1 MISISIKNLTKNY
14 KELVAV
20 DNLSLD
26 IKEGEFLALLGFN
39 GAGKTTTIKMLCG
52 LITPTSGDAFIY
64 GKSVVKNMD
73 EIKTFVNI
81 SPQETAIA
89 PNLTVYENLVFIAEV
104 YGYKKEDA
112 KNKAEEM
119 MKKFNIEDRRKS
131 KARKLSGGLMRR
143 LSIAMAL
150 ISEPK
155 ILFLD
160 EPTLGLDVRVRRE
173 LWHLLM
179 ELKGNTT
186 VILTT
191 HYLDEVEA
199 LADTIAIIDKGKLKI
214 KGNLEELRQETKL
227 DKLEDIF
234 LSLTEGDTV
243 LWKHGYIQKE
253 T

>member
-243 LWKHGYIQKE
+243 L
-253 T
+253 

>member
-1 MISISIKNLTKNY
+1 MISISIRNLTKKY
-14 KELVAV
+14 KTLTAV

-26 IKEGEFLALLGFN
+26 IYEGEFLALLGFN

-52 LITPTSGDAFIY
+52 LITPTSGDALIY
-64 GKSVVKNMD
+64 DKSIVKNMS
-73 EIKTFVNI
+73 EIKSLVNI

-89 PNLTVYENLVFIAEV
+89 PNLTVFENLVFIAEV

-112 KNKAEEM
+112 KTKAEEL
-119 MKKFNIEDRRKS
+119 MKKFNIEDRRTS
-131 KARKLSGGLMRR
+131 KAKKLSGGLMRR
-143 LSIAMAL
+143 LSVAMAL

-160 EPTLGLDVRVRRE
+160 EPTLGLDVRARRE
-173 LWHLLM
+173 LWHLLT

-214 KGNLEELRQETKL
+214 KGTLEELKRETKL
-227 DKLEDIF
+227 DKLEEIF
-234 LSLTEGDTV
+234 LSLTEGDIT
-243 LWKHGYIQKE
+243 LWKRGFMPNVI
-253 T
+253 

>member
-1 MISISIKNLTKNY
+1 MISISIRNLTKKY
-14 KELVAV
+14 KTITAV

-26 IKEGEFLALLGFN
+26 INEGEFLGLLGFN

-64 GKSVVKNMD
+64 DKSIVGNMD
-73 EIKTFVNI
+73 DIKSFVNI

-104 YGYKKEDA
+104 YGYKKEEA
-112 KNKAEEM
+112 NSKAEDM
-119 MKKFNIEDRRKS
+119 MKKFNLEDRRKS
-131 KARKLSGGLMRR
+131 KAKKLSGGLMRR

-160 EPTLGLDVRVRRE
+160 EPTLGLDVRARRE
-173 LWHLLM
+173 LWHLLS
-179 ELKGNTT
+179 ELKGKTT
-186 VILTT
+186 VILTS

-199 LADTIAIIDKGKLKI
+199 LADTIAIIDKGKLRI
-214 KGNLEELRQETKL
+214 KGTLEDLKRETKL

-234 LSLTEGDTV
+234 LSLTEGDEV
-243 LWKHGYIQKE
+243 L
-253 T
+253 

>member
-1 MISISIKNLTKNY
+1 MISIKNLTKKY
-14 KELVAV
+14 KEIVAV
-20 DNLSLD
+20 DNLTLD

-64 GKSVVKNMD
+64 GKSIVGSMD
-73 EIKTFVNI
+73 EIKSFVNI

-119 MKKFNIEDRRKS
+119 MKKFNIEDRRKT

-160 EPTLGLDVRVRRE
+160 EPTLGLDVRARRE

-199 LADTIAIIDKGKLKI
+199 LADTIAIIDKIG
-214 KGNLEELRQETKL
+214 RAH
-227 DKLEDIF
+227 
-234 LSLTEGDTV
+234 V
-243 LWKHGYIQKE
+243 
-253 T
+253 

>member
-73 EIKTFVNI
+73 EIKRFVNI

-243 LWKHGYIQKE
+243 L
-253 T
+253 

>member
-73 EIKTFVNI
+73 EIKRFVNI

>member
-1 MISISIKNLTKNY
+1 MISIKNLTKKY

-20 DNLSLD
+20 DNLTLD
-26 IKEGEFLALLGFN
+26 IKDGEFLALLGFN

-64 GKSVVKNMD
+64 GKSIVESMD
-73 EIKTFVNI
+73 QIKTFVNI

-119 MKKFNIEDRRKS
+119 MKKFNIEDRRKT

-160 EPTLGLDVRVRRE
+160 EPTLGLDVRARRE

-214 KGNLEELRQETKL
+214 KGSLEDLRQETKL
-227 DKLEDIF
+227 HKLEDIF
-234 LSLTEGDTV
+234 LSLTEGDAV
-243 LWKHGYIQKE
+243 L
-253 T
+253 